1 MTATKIP
8 AAADA
13 TARKIDR
20 DEVLVMT
27 VSRGEVY
34 VLAGDGQWT
43 GVQGSTPADEKRRC
57 ERAGDGFVRYYVV
70 DSDGSYTTI

>member
-1 MTATKIP
+1 MTATKIS

-27 VSRGEVY
+27 VYGGEVY

-43 GVQGSTPADEKRRC
+43 GVQGPTPADEKRRC
-57 ERAGDGFVRYYVV
+57 ERVGDEFAKYYVV

>member
-1 MTATKIP
+1 MTATKIS

-13 TARKIDR
+13 TARKLDR

-34 VLAGDGQWT
+34 LLAGDGRWT
-43 GVQGSTPADEKRRC
+43 GTGSESPADEKRRC